1 MLLTSSIAAY
11 FAQVSKLAT
20 QSQSGSRGHRLSSWL
35 WQRYMLRSHPAAFN
49 SQVFRLEAMLESDRL
64 QASLSDH
71 RLHQMLVCPFW
82 GEQVFSNRF
91 YECFWMS
98 DDTGLWWRSFPAH
111 IHRIAGGGIY
121 TCTITSRTEVASTAQ
136 AVPKQFQL
144 TFGYTRLQE
153 LECFCMLQSTQQLFN
168 CQHSFF
174 FLFSASLTVQDKPDN
189 FWVRSN
195 AGMQLLLHTCGG
207 RVWVGQILNER

>member
-98 DDTGLWWRSFPAH
+98 DDTGLWWRSF
-111 IHRIAGGGIY
+111 
-121 TCTITSRTEVASTAQ
+121 
-136 AVPKQFQL
+136 
-144 TFGYTRLQE
+144 
-153 LECFCMLQSTQQLFN
+153 
-168 CQHSFF
+168 
-174 FLFSASLTVQDKPDN
+174 TVLGTK
-189 FWVRSN
+189 W
-195 AGMQLLLHTCGG
+195 LLLLIKMVLFRLISTELLEGEFTLVPSQAEQ
-207 RVWVGQILNER
+207 R